1 VTVVKKTKVHPQ
13 PQPAQDFHQNLGQP
27 GDAQEAPN
35 FPNQGIVFQ
44 EGLGLGSL
52 KDNTTDPNIR
62 RTLDNKY
69 LLIRTIG

>member
-1 VTVVKKTKVHPQ
+1 MVKKTKVHPQ

-44 EGLGLGSL
+44 EGLGLV
-52 KDNTTDPNIR
+52 D
-62 RTLDNKY
+62 Y
-69 LLIRTIG
+69 